1 MADAQIKELQSKLA
15 EHRAQLAQ
23 IDRLLALKSN
33 DDVLQKLKADLVQ
46 VIQLTEEL
54 TATRIAKAKPA
65 PAAAVDPAREAELAA
80 RAAARAPIALHDRVS
95 AKFTGMTVLLP
106 TPLLVPN

>member
-65 PAAAVDPAREAELAA
+65 PAAVAPEREAELAA

-95 AKFTGMTVLLP
+95 AKFTGARPFLSPSRV
-106 TPLLVPN
+106 